1 MMLPPD
7 EFDNADFKPYAVP
20 RGTCPR
26 CGSNDI
32 RHLIIGLPAGPE
44 PVNST
49 PGVGRLGGLRSP
61 RTRPRV
67 QPLRVSMDRESTGVR
82 RPAAAAAAAGIPGA
96 TQAAHPPMTV
106 ANPPRAPIRHT
117 F

>member
-7 EFDNADFKPYAVP
+7 EFDHADFKRYHVP

-49 PGVGRLGGLRSP
+49 PEWVDWVGCAHPGH
-61 RTRPRV
+61 
-67 QPLRVSMDRESTGVR
+67 DRECNHCEFQWTENPPVSVDQPQPQP
-82 RPAAAAAAAGIPGA
+82 RPASRVPLKRRIP
-96 TQAAHPPMTV
+96 
-106 ANPPRAPIRHT
+106 R
-117 F
+117 